1 MLDKRPTKNPWRW
14 GRRARIA
21 VSVAIMVAVAVA
33 VGAGYSCWLSGWQI
47 VPAILAGASGW
58 LLMWA
63 AATAVFGR
71 IYCSTACPLGTLQDI
86 FSRLGHR
93 HFVL

>member
-47 VPAILAGASGW
+47 VPAILAGASG
-58 LLMWA
+58 
-63 AATAVFGR
+63 
-71 IYCSTACPLGTLQDI
+71 C
-86 FSRLGHR
+86 
-93 HFVL
+93 